1 VGVSL
6 QELYQSIE
14 DVEKGLKAHNYF
26 ASRSLATIIY
36 LGLKVGKPLFVEG
49 EPGVGKTEI
58 AKVLAKMTNGRL
70 VRLQCY
76 EGIDANM
83 ALYEWNYQKQ
93 IIRIKMTEGKDN
105 VPALEDE
112 IFSEKYL
119 IKRPLM
125 EAISGTKP
133 EPVILLI
140 DEIDRADEEFEAFL
154 LEVLSDF
161 QVTVPELGTFTAQS
175 KPAVIITSNQTREVH
190 PALKRR
196 CFYHWLDYPSL
207 AREMEI
213 ITAKTPSIKK
223 ELAGQISSFMKK
235 IRELQLIK
243 NPGVAE
249 SLDWAAA
256 LLALNAESLDED
268 LIKETLGCICKYRQD
283 QQRVTMEVMGG
294 KVEVGQMLKEWQQV
308 HG

>member
-1 VGVSL
+1 L

-14 DVEKGLKAHNYF
+14 EVAKGLITQNYF
-26 ASRSLATIIY
+26 SHRSLATIIY
-36 LGLKVGKPLFVEG
+36 LGLKVGRPLFIEG

-58 AKVLAKMTNGRL
+58 AKVLAAMTKGRL

-93 IIRIKMTEGKDN
+93 LIRIKMAESKNSLPG
-105 VPALEDE
+105 LEDE

-119 IKRPLM
+119 IKRPIM
-125 EAISGTKP
+125 EAISGTK
-133 EPVILLI
+133 EDPVILLI

-154 LEVLSDF
+154 LEVLSDY
-161 QVTVPELGTFTAQS
+161 QVTVPELGTFKAQS
-175 KPAVIITSNQTREVH
+175 RPAVIITSNQTREVH

-207 AREMEI
+207 TREMEI
-213 ITAKTPSIKK
+213 VTAKTPGISK

-235 IRELQLIK
+235 VREIQLVK

-256 LLALNAESLDED
+256 LLALNTETLDEEI
-268 LIKETLGCICKYRQD
+268 IKETLGCICKYRQD
-283 QQRVTMEVMGG
+283 QQKVTMEVMGG
-294 KVEVGQMLKEWQQV
+294 KVELSQILKEWQQV